1 MSAFNNLPT
10 IFDQAKREMRKEL
23 EEDGVNP
30 VPPQKERPGIAVD
43 THNATLCTVYKKTW
57 DGVVL
62 RLMELDEDE
71 ETLKENLKAYYR
83 AFDRWGLWLPIFGN
97 VGVSYLPGLFVKA
110 EEYFNS

>member
-10 IFDQAKREMRKEL
+10 IFDQAKREMCKEL

-30 VPPQKERPGIAVD
+30 VPPQKECAGIAID
-43 THNATLCTVYKKTW
+43 THTATLQIFQGTW

-62 RLMELDEDE
+62 RLLELNEDE

-97 VGVSYLPGLFVKA
+97 VHISYLPGLFVKA